1 MNTTRPDLH
10 DIHRGIALLRSIAI
24 GAAAIAILLPRPVCA
39 EEGLPMFTDITKQ
52 SGITF
57 RHSIGDLELSN
68 IVEGSGAGACVFD
81 YNNDGWLDIYFLNGA
96 WTPGVSDNRGRH
108 LRGKLRNAL
117 YRNNGD
123 GTFTDVTEEAG
134 VGDLSFSFG
143 ASAADI
149 DNDGDLDLYVLNY
162 GPNVLY
168 RNNGDGTFTD
178 ISRQSGLDDPHW
190 SLSAPWFDYNGDG
203 YLDVYVC
210 NYLEYDLGA
219 FSAYYRADNYPG
231 PLSYKGQ
238 PDFLYRNNGDG
249 TFTDVTHETG
259 LWNPEGR
266 GMSATVVDLDNDGL
280 LDIFVTN
287 DAMANDFFRN
297 QGDGTFANEALPLG
311 LAFGEGGQGVSS
323 MGPDFAD
330 VNRDNLLDV
339 FIPDMDYGCL
349 MLNRRDYFE
358 DVTARANVAQ
368 VCGQYTGWGSVL
380 FDYDNDGLVD
390 IFVAN
395 GNAHHEFPEE
405 DVLLRNNGDGTFSD
419 VAKASGDYFSEKW
432 VGRGVACADLDND
445 GDLDLIVVNLNNE
458 VKILRNDGGN
468 RNHWLMVRPKL
479 AKEKRDAVGSR
490 VTITAGGKTQLRDAV
505 PVRGYLSQMDPR
517 VHFGL
522 GQVSVV
528 DRVEIRWPDGS
539 KTVLTEVPADQVL
552 EIVKPE

>member
-1 MNTTRPDLH
+1 MNDTR
-10 DIHRGIALLRSIAI
+10 HRIRHGLIPFGCIAL
-24 GAAAIAILLPRPVCA
+24 GVAATAILAGSSIGGEQDLPI
-39 EEGLPMFTDITKQ
+39 FTDITAE

-57 RHSIGDLELSN
+57 RHSIGDPELSN

-143 ASAADI
+143 ASAADF

-178 ISRQSGLDDPHW
+178 ISRESGLDDPRW

-219 FSAYYRADNYPG
+219 FSAYYRADNFPG

-249 TFTDVTHETG
+249 TFTDVTRETG
-259 LWNPEGR
+259 LFNPEGR

-287 DAMANDFFRN
+287 DAMANDYFRN
-297 QGDGTFANEALPLG
+297 QADGTFLNEALPLG

-330 VNRDNLLDV
+330 VNLDQLLDV

-380 FDYDNDGLVD
+380 FDYDNDGRAD

-445 GDLDLIVVNLNNE
+445 GDLDLIVVNLNSP

-468 RNHWLMVRPKL
+468 RNPWLMVRPKL
-479 AKEKRDAVGSR
+479 AKFNRDAVGSR
-490 VTITAGGKTQLRDAV
+490 VMITAGGQTQFRDAV

-522 GQVSVV
+522 GGISVV
-528 DRVEIRWPDGS
+528 DRVEIHWPDGS
-539 KTVLTEVPADQVL
+539 KTVLADVPADQVL
-552 EIVKPE
+552 EVVRPE

>member
-1 MNTTRPDLH
+1 MNPNP
-10 DIHRGIALLRSIAI
+10 IHPQDYQGRIAVLSTMAIAAVAIFLRSSVSGEQA
-24 GAAAIAILLPRPVCA
+24 LP
-39 EEGLPMFTDITKQ
+39 LFTDVTEQ
-52 SGITF
+52 AGITF

-81 YNNDGWLDIYFLNGA
+81 YDNDGLLDIYFLNGA

-108 LRGKLRNAL
+108 LRGKLRNTL

-123 GTFTDVTEEAG
+123 GAFTDVTEEAG

-178 ISRQSGLDDPHW
+178 ISRSSGLDDPHW
-190 SLSAPWFDYNGDG
+190 SLSAPWLDYNGDG

-219 FSAYYRADNYPG
+219 FSAYYRADNFPG

-249 TFTDVTHETG
+249 TFTDVTRETG

-266 GMSATVVDLDNDGL
+266 GMSATAVDLDNDGL

-287 DAMANDFFRN
+287 DAMANDYFRN
-297 QGDGTFANEALPLG
+297 QGDGTFVNEALPLG

-330 VNRDNLLDV
+330 VNRDKLLDV

-349 MLNRRDYFE
+349 MLHRRDYFE
-358 DVTARANVAQ
+358 DVTARAGVAQ

-419 VAKASGDYFSEKW
+419 VARASGDYFSEKW

-445 GDLDLIVVNLNNE
+445 GDLDLIVVNLNSE
-458 VKILRNDGGN
+458 AKILRNDGGN

-490 VTITAGGKTQLRDAV
+490 VTIVAGGQTQFRDAV

-522 GQVSVV
+522 GGVSMVE
-528 DRVEIRWPDGS
+528 RVEVRWPDGS
-539 KTVLTEVPADQVL
+539 KTVLTDVPADQVL
-552 EIVKPE
+552 EVVQPE

>member
-1 MNTTRPDLH
+1 MN
-10 DIHRGIALLRSIAI
+10 DIYRHIRNSRASIRFVAI
-24 GAAAIAILLPRPVCA
+24 GMAAIATLTLSVRSSGAEPELPV
-39 EEGLPMFTDITKQ
+39 FTDVTAQ
-52 SGITF
+52 SGIAF

-81 YNNDGWLDIYFLNGA
+81 YNNDGWLDIYFPNGA

-123 GTFTDVTEEAG
+123 GTFTDVTDEAG
-134 VGDLSFSFG
+134 VGDPSFSFG

-178 ISRQSGLDDPHW
+178 ISRGSGLDDPHW

-219 FSAYYRADNYPG
+219 FSAYYRADNFPG

-249 TFTDVTHETG
+249 AFTDVTRETG
-259 LWNPEGR
+259 LFNPEGR
-266 GMSATVVDLDNDGL
+266 GMSATAVDLDNDGL

-297 QGDGTFANEALPLG
+297 QGDGTFLNEALPLG

-349 MLNRRDYFE
+349 MLNKREYFE

-405 DVLLRNNGDGTFSD
+405 DVLLRNNGDGTFTD
-419 VAKASGDYFSEKW
+419 VAKSSGDYFSEKW
-432 VGRGVACADLDND
+432 VGRGVACGDLDND
-445 GDLDLIVVNLNNE
+445 GDLDLIVVNLNSE
-458 VKILRNDGGN
+458 AKILRNDGGN
-468 RNHWLMVRPKL
+468 RNHWLMVRPRL
-479 AKEKRDAVGSR
+479 ASLKRDAVGAR
-490 VTITAGGKTQLRDAV
+490 VTITAGGRTQFRDAV

-522 GQVSVV
+522 GTVSIVE
-528 DRVEIRWPDGS
+528 RVEIRWPNGS
-539 KTVLTEVPADQVL
+539 KTVLADVPADRVL
-552 EIVKPE
+552 EVNQPE